1 MFVFNL
7 SDMTLIYKDVITT
20 LIEEQQKMN
29 FSMFP
34 CLKEANDSILRSE
47 YEDFH
52 KKNISF
58 LHQFYTK
65 HPLVD
70 LSIVSTPSDNV
81 YKQRRTSLVIKN
93 ENYGPVE
100 SFGNTTKEDF
110 ENTKK
115 EGMFAIDDQE
125 LKFEEII
132 GIGGSSTVYRGKY
145 RKADVAIKVM
155 KKSSKTPFLKE
166 FNREIQS
173 LSNLRHPNL
182 VLFMGASED
191 KLCIVTEY
199 CKGGTLFSL
208 LHEKKS
214 VFLS

>member
-1 MFVFNL
+1 LKNILNYYQSLNIYAMFVFNL

-34 CLKEANDSILRSE
+34 CLKEANDSSLRSE

-155 KKSSKTPFLKE
+155 KKSYKNPFFKRIQQGNSKSKQFETPE
-166 FNREIQS
+166 FS
-173 LSNLRHPNL
+173 AFYGS
-182 VLFMGASED
+182 F
-191 KLCIVTEY
+191 
-199 CKGGTLFSL
+199 
-208 LHEKKS
+208 
-214 VFLS
+214 